1 MTNQLEIRGAIE
13 DGDRSDLGTFWK
25 AADIVP
31 SGATTEQRGRA
42 KMTPQE
48 KAAKTAEA
56 ISELIERANMNDP
69 EFAYL
74 AAELDDIRARLEGT
88 NR

>member
-1 MTNQLEIRGAIE
+1 
-13 DGDRSDLGTFWK
+13 
-25 AADIVP
+25 
-31 SGATTEQRGRA
+31 
-42 KMTPQE
+42 MTPQE